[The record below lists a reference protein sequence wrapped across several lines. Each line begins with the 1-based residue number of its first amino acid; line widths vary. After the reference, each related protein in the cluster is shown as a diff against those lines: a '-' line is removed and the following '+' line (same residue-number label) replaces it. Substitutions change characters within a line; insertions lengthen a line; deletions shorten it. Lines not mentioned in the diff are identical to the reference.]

1 MNYSF
6 FLLLVLIILQVELCT
21 SQNRYCQEAVASVEV
36 VDSCPTSKA
45 QWDVAARK
53 KNCGRMASKQNCTT
67 VEKYQYHCVV
77 NGLRSELLE
86 VCGPTRIIFGHCVE
100 FNVLGGVI
108 QDQLS
113 APCNAAFPKCAEY
126 YLSSEIYKYP
136 DCYKLVLKNE
146 GSLGFE
152 EKTKTTTS
160 KSTLITTNSSGQEK
174 SFRSVW
180 IFVIISVLLIAVVL
194 VLIICIR
201 KTMCHRK
208 QPNRKHNEAVFS
220 NVENGEG
227 DVKCVYIKSEPCM
240 ENEDEEM
247 TSLIPKKVKFE
258 QDIRKPLCHTKQP
271 NRKHNEAVFSNV
283 ENGEGDVKCVYIKSE
298 PCMENEDEEMTS
310 LIPKKVKFE
319 QDIQHSSPDQSLSR
333 RFSQSESAVNNIQN
347 SASRQS
353 MRQPVDQD
361 IRRRTSTQSMSQRFA
376 RSDSAAYNKGFKVSD
391 FLM

>member
-258 QDIRKPLCHTKQP
+258 QDI
-271 NRKHNEAVFSNV
+271 
-283 ENGEGDVKCVYIKSE
+283 
-298 PCMENEDEEMTS
+298 
-310 LIPKKVKFE
+310 
-319 QDIQHSSPDQSLSR
+319 QHSSPDQSLSR

>member
-6 FLLLVLIILQVELCT
+6 FLCLVLFILQVELCT
-21 SQNRYCQEAVASVEV
+21 SQNRYCQEAVASVTV

-53 KNCGRMASKQNCTT
+53 KNCGRMASQQNCTT

-77 NGLRSELLE
+77 NGLRSKLLE
-86 VCGPTRIIFGHCVE
+86 VCAPTRIIFGHCVE

-152 EKTKTTTS
+152 EKTKTTS

-180 IFVIISVLLIAVVL
+180 IFVIISVLLTAVVL
-194 VLIICIR
+194 VLIIYIR
-201 KTMCHRK
+201 KTLCHRK
-208 QPNRKHNEAVFS
+208 QPNRKHNEVVYS
-220 NVENGEG
+220 SVENGEG
-227 DVKCVYIKSEPCM
+227 DEKYVYIESEPCM
-240 ENEDEEM
+240 EIKDEKM
-247 TSLIPKKVKFE
+247 TCLIQKKVE
-258 QDIRKPLCHTKQP
+258 
-271 NRKHNEAVFSNV
+271 V
-283 ENGEGDVKCVYIKSE
+283 
-298 PCMENEDEEMTS
+298 
-310 LIPKKVKFE
+310 E
-319 QDIQHSSPDQSLSR
+319 QDIQHSSSDQSWSR
-333 RFSQSESAVNNIQN
+333 LFSQSESAVKNIQDRVL
-347 SASRQS
+347 SQS
-353 MRQPVDQD
+353 LRQPVDQD

-376 RSDSAAYNKGFKVSD
+376 RSDSAAYNKGFKASD